1 MYVID
6 NCILIGSELHFVYNK
21 TPYKIGVFYRIKILL
36 FNKGRL

>member
-1 MYVID
+1 MHVMN
-6 NCILIGSELHFVYNK
+6 NCIFIDYELYFVYNK

>member
-1 MYVID
+1 MAIVN
-6 NCILIGSELHFVYNK
+6 NCIFIDYELYFVYNK